1 MSRAIN
7 FLIVLLNILV
17 YVMLIPS
24 IPLLIII
31 FLAILAQ
38 EELVERRDKEE

>member
-1 MSRAIN
+1 MTRFIN
-7 FLIVLLNILV
+7 FLITLLNILV

-31 FLAILAQ
+31 FLAILSQ
-38 EELVERRDKEE
+38 EALLERRDDVK

>member
-1 MSRAIN
+1 MSRVIN

-24 IPLLIII
+24 IPLLTII

-38 EELVERRDKEE
+38 EALVERRDKEK